1 MRRLSRSIGIAMLLP
16 AVFLGGCANSST
28 NVAGGS
34 AFASATATDNA
45 SYKVGPLDVLEI
57 SVFKVPDLSKS
68 VQVSDT
74 GNINLPLLGEYK
86 ASGKTAQE
94 IERELTAR
102 LGKKYLKNPQV
113 TVFVK
118 ENKSQQVTIEGAV
131 KKPGVYPIGGKKT
144 LLQLVATAEGLN
156 LETYSSA
163 ITVFRTVDGTRSS
176 STFDI
181 DQIKAGQ
188 LDDPVLQQ
196 GDVVVVDTSAA
207 KVGFQN
213 VLRAAPI
220 ASALR
225 PF

>member
-1 MRRLSRSIGIAMLLP
+1 MLVP
-16 AVFLGGCANSST
+16 AVFLVGCANSSS
-28 NVAGGS
+28 NVAGQG
-34 AFASATATDNA
+34 AFASATASDNA
-45 SYKVGPLDVLEI
+45 SYKVGPLDVLDI

-74 GNINLPLLGEYK
+74 GSINLPLLGEVK

-94 IERELTAR
+94 IERELTTR

-156 LETYSSA
+156 PDTYSSDVT
-163 ITVFRTVDGTRSS
+163 IFRTVDGNRSS

-181 DQIKAGQ
+181 DRIKAGK
-188 LDDPVLQQ
+188 LDDPILQT
-196 GDVVVVDTSAA
+196 GDVVVVDTSTA

-213 VLRAAPI
+213 VLRVAPA